1 MPHSNARRRK
11 SQIELLR
18 TQFGQKNGL
27 PFAEVLPNER
37 IEKALQEE
45 GATWRD
51 CVYEPAL
58 LLWAFLSQVIAADG
72 SCRAAVAR
80 VLAWLVS
87 RGERPCSPNTDP
99 YCKAR
104 KRLPEKL
111 LARLTRET
119 GKALHEGASAEWRWK
134 SRRVKIVDGTTVSMP
149 DTPANQKEYPQS
161 STQKPGLGFPI
172 ARMVTVF
179 CLATGAVLDGA
190 LGRYQGKRTGENA
203 LLRSLEQGV
212 QCGDVV
218 LEDCYFSGYFDIAWW
233 QERGIDVVTRLHQ
246 RRRCDLRRGAR
257 LGPNEHIVIWTKP
270 GQPGMDDD

>member
-18 TQFGQKNGL
+18 TQFAQKNGL

-37 IEKALQEE
+37 IDKALQEE

-51 CVYEPAL
+51 CVYAPAL

-80 VLAWLVS
+80 VLAWLVA

-111 LARLTRET
+111 LDAVR
-119 GKALHEGASAEWRWK
+119 GAA
-134 SRRVKIVDGTTVSMP
+134 
-149 DTPANQKEYPQS
+149 
-161 STQKPGLGFPI
+161 
-172 ARMVTVF
+172 
-179 CLATGAVLDGA
+179 
-190 LGRYQGKRTGENA
+190 KR
-203 LLRSLEQGV
+203 QGV
-212 QCGDVV
+212 PYQRFIRMAIESALDKG
-218 LEDCYFSGYFDIAWW
+218 
-233 QERGIDVVTRLHQ
+233 TR
-246 RRRCDLRRGAR
+246 
-257 LGPNEHIVIWTKP
+257 K
-270 GQPGMDDD
+270 